1 MLLDTHALLWF
12 LEDSPK
18 LPSEIKERIENG
30 SQVVVSIASIW
41 EIAIK
46 LSINKLKLQFE
57 FRELPAILEE
67 LEISILPLSFED
79 TNIYLSLPLHHRD
92 PFDRILIAQAINH
105 SLSIASAD
113 IAFDAYATIRR
124 LWG

>member
-12 LEDSPK
+12 FEDSPK

-57 FRELPAILEE
+57 FRELPTILEE

-92 PFDRILIAQAINH
+92 PFDRILIAQAMNS

-113 IAFDAYATIRR
+113 IAFDAYETVHRV
-124 LWG
+124 WG

>member
-1 MLLDTHALLWF
+1 MLLDTHTLLWF

-18 LPSEIKERIENG
+18 LPSGIKERIENG
-30 SQVVVSIASIW
+30 NEVVVSIASLW

-46 LSINKLKLQFE
+46 ISIDKLKLQFE
-57 FRELPAILEE
+57 FQELPTILDE
-67 LEISILPLSFED
+67 LEIRILPLSFGD

-92 PFDRILIAQAINH
+92 PFDRILIAQAMNH
-105 SLSIASAD
+105 SISIASAD
-113 IAFDAYATIRR
+113 IAFDAYTTIHR